1 MDLRVLRRQQQRAVL
16 RQLPEPAPQALRPQ
30 ASAAPAAPGCW
41 GCLIGTA
48 RAPGDSC
55 QRPPAVGSV
64 HVECLHTAWHDDV
77 GLASC
82 RNVPGSL
89 MDWDSGDGS
98 QAPVDRVLRWW
109 RGTTQA
115 VGQFGTSIWEQV
127 RPAVE
132 RVLADPA
139 FLAAVEA
146 PRVTPGERASACH
159 CLCQAVHPD
168 QPSICQVDAPVTSR
182 RFVDVDVPLCAPCAA
197 AA

>member
-1 MDLRVLRRQQQRAVL
+1 
-16 RQLPEPAPQALRPQ
+16 
-30 ASAAPAAPGCW
+30 
-41 GCLIGTA
+41 
-48 RAPGDSC
+48 
-55 QRPPAVGSV
+55 
-64 HVECLHTAWHDDV
+64 
-77 GLASC
+77 
-82 RNVPGSL
+82 
-89 MDWDSGDGS
+89 MDWDSGDSS

-127 RPAVE
+127 KPAVE